1 MRTGPNIRK
10 RADGRFEARYE
21 KGRSEVGRIIY
32 GYCYGKTY
40 EDAEAKRAKILGEKA
55 PQHEVFSPP
64 DDAEK
69 PIRQM
74 NLLILGAGGQG
85 LAAKEIADALRL
97 FNDIAFLD
105 DDSANGMAIGPLSDY
120 IKLLPKYA
128 MAIPAFSDGR
138 LRERWADELERNG
151 YIVPNLIHPSAA
163 LAASAIV
170 HRSVIIGKR
179 CIISAGAVIGRGA
192 FLSDA
197 SVVDVATQIGEF
209 STIGASVTT
218 EQESVIADF
227 EHIASGTIVHA
238 TR

>member
-1 MRTGPNIRK
+1 MRTGPNVRK

-21 KGRSEVGRIIY
+21 KGRNEAGRIIY

-40 EDAEAKRAKILGEKA
+40 EAAEAKRAKILGEKT
-55 PQHEVFSPP
+55 PQHDVFPLP

-69 PIRQM
+69 TIRKM
-74 NLLILGAGGQG
+74 NLLILGAGGYG
-85 LAAKEIADALRL
+85 LAVKEIADALRL

-105 DDSANGMAIGPLSDY
+105 DDPANDMAIAPLSDY

-138 LRERWADELERNG
+138 LRKHWADELESNG
-151 YIVPNLIHPSAA
+151 YIVPSLIHPSVA
-163 LAASAIV
+163 LAASAVV

-179 CIISAGAVIGRGA
+179 CIISAGVVIGRGA

-209 STIGASVTT
+209 SSIGASVTT
-218 EQESVIADF
+218 EQESVIEDF
-227 EHIASGTIVHA
+227 EHIASGTIVHM